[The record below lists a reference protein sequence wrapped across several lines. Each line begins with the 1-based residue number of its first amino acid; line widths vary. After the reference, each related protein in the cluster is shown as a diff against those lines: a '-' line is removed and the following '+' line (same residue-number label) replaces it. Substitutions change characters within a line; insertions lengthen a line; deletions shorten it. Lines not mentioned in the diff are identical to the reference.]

1 MSEIPFA
8 SQQQPNARP
17 HPGPVAPYIGPVNWR
32 GLWTLYVK
40 EVQRFLKVFTQ
51 TIAAPA
57 VTTLMFY
64 TIFTVALGGATRT
77 VGDIPFVEFLAPGLI
92 MMAMVQNSF
101 ANTSSSLMIAKIQ
114 GNIVDVLMPPLTA
127 GELTVA
133 FAAGGVTRGLIV
145 GFATGLVMLF
155 FVPIDLAN
163 PTLIVFHAV
172 GASLMLALLGIIA
185 GIWAQKFDHMA
196 AVTNFIIMPFS
207 FLSGTFYSILRLPEA
222 WQTVAHFNP
231 FFYMI
236 DGFRAGFIGHADANP
251 LLGVAIMLAINL
263 ALFFVAY
270 RIFATGYRLK
280 A

>member
-1 MSEIPFA
+1 MSQPPFVRNQA
-8 SQQQPNARP
+8 P
-17 HPGPVAPYIGPVNWR
+17 HPGPTAIDIGLVNWR

-40 EVQRFLKVFTQ
+40 EVQRFFKVFTQ

-64 TIFTVALGGATRT
+64 TIFSLALGGASRMI
-77 VGDIPFVEFLAPGLI
+77 GDTPFIEFLAPGLI

-127 GELTVA
+127 GELTVG
-133 FAAGGVTRGLIV
+133 FAAGGLTRGLIV
-145 GFATGLVMLF
+145 GFATGLVLLI
-155 FVPIDLAN
+155 FVPIGLAN
-163 PTLIVFHAV
+163 PALILFHAFA
-172 GASLMLALLGIIA
+172 ASLMLALLGIIA
-185 GIWAQKFDHMA
+185 GVWAQRFDHMA

-207 FLSGTFYSILRLPEA
+207 FLSGTFYSIERLPDA
-222 WQTVAHFNP
+222 WQIVARLNP

-236 DGFRAGFIGHADANP
+236 DGFRAGFIGRADADP
-251 LLGVAIMLAINL
+251 LVGVGVMVVIDCV
-263 ALFFVAY
+263 LFFAIY
-270 RIFATGYRLK
+270 RMFASGYRLK